1 MESGLFWQ
9 ILGDEWFKTT
19 DFSICF
25 VLASG
30 VEGLPQELGKF
41 LSLPFQ
47 SGDKNEGKV
56 LL

>member
-19 DFSICF
+19 DFSICL
-25 VLASG
+25 VLASW
-30 VEGLPQELGKF
+30 VEGLPQELEKS
-41 LSLPFQ
+41 LSLSFQ
-47 SGDKNEGKV
+47 SGDEDEGKV